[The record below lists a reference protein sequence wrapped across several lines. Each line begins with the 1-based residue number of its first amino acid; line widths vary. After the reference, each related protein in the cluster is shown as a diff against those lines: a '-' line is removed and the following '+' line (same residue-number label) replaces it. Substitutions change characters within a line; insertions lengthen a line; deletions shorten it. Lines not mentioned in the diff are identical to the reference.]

1 MDGETD
7 PMGIIGSKNQEAGI
21 QSGDSFGTPA
31 GETDLESEDS
41 YKEIIMQPSNSLS
54 EPQAPDGSVIS
65 DTPTLGAIGRRT
77 TEGGSV
83 INAMDPCSRTRD
95 QAPSVLILRGL

>member
-21 QSGDSFGTPA
+21 QSGNNLDRPA
-31 GETDLESEDS
+31 EETDLESEDS

-54 EPQAPDGSVIS
+54 EPQAQ
-65 DTPTLGAIGRRT
+65 
-77 TEGGSV
+77 GGSV
-83 INAMDPCSRTRD
+83 KEGAIT
-95 QAPSVLILRGL
+95 RGLGGSNVGCVI